1 MCGKKSPLLRSYW
14 SIFRSGTRM
23 ARPMT
28 WLKRYRWR
36 GFIKSSLW
44 LYPVVGLVVAL
55 LIAPAIRWLD
65 WQTQWRWLN
74 FNPEGARAI
83 LGAFAAS
90 MLTFLVFVFSAMI
103 IVVQLA
109 SAQLTPRII
118 GPAFSRREVKA
129 VLGTFTFSY
138 IYTLAA
144 LGRVEQTVPQL
155 PVALAVV
162 LNLLSIIVFVRFV
175 YQIGVGLRPIA
186 ILETVGMDGRLVVEC
201 VYPRLFNPAHES
213 KTSSG
218 PRRPSPTRVIDHAGA
233 SGSVLAFS
241 PADIVAIA
249 QRADAI
255 IELVPQVGDFI
266 AKGDPF
272 FRVLSEPRPV
282 DDEAL
287 RQCVAIGPERT
298 MEQDPRFAFRI
309 MVDIANKALS
319 PAINDPTTAV
329 LALDQIHR
337 LLLYVGHRDL
347 DSGEDRDSHGK
358 LRLVYGTPD
367 WPDYVLLAVS
377 EIRHYGKG
385 SIQVARRLRAMLE
398 HLNRVLPEARRGPV
412 QRELEL
418 LSKSVER
425 DFSDNADRAMAGL
438 SDNQGVGGSAPP
450 G

>member
-1 MCGKKSPLLRSYW
+1 
-14 SIFRSGTRM
+14 
-23 ARPMT
+23 MT
-28 WLKRYRWR
+28 WLQRYHWR
-36 GFIKSSLW
+36 SFVKSSLW
-44 LYPVVGLVVAL
+44 LSPVAGLLAAVLVA
-55 LIAPAIRWLD
+55 PVMRWLD
-65 WQTQWRWLN
+65 GLIHWSW
-74 FNPEGARAI
+74 FNYNAEGARAI
-83 LGAFAAS
+83 LGAFAGS
-90 MLTFLVFVFSAMI
+90 MLTFLVFVLSAMI

-118 GPAFSRREVKA
+118 GLAFSKGTFKTI
-129 VLGTFTFSY
+129 LGIFTFSF
-138 IYTLAA
+138 IDTLAV

-162 LNLLSIIVFVRFV
+162 ANLLSVIVFVRFV
-175 YQIGVGLRPIA
+175 NQIGVGLRPIA
-186 ILETVGMDGRLVVEC
+186 ILEDVGREGRRVVET
-201 VYPRLFNPAHES
+201 VYPHLFDPKHES
-213 KTSSG
+213 KAPSG
-218 PRRPSPTRVIDHAGA
+218 PRRPSPARIIDHTGA
-233 SGSVLAFS
+233 SGTVLAFS
-241 PADIVAIA
+241 PTDLVAIA
-249 QRADAI
+249 LRADAF

-272 FRVLSEPRPV
+272 FRVVSEQRPL
-282 DDEAL
+282 DDETL

-337 LLLYVGHRDL
+337 LLLYVGKRDL
-347 DSGEDRDSHGK
+347 ASGEGRDVDGE

-367 WPDYVLLAVS
+367 WPDYVLLGVS
-377 EIRHYGKG
+377 EIRQYGKG

-398 HLNRVLPEARRGPV
+398 HLNRVLPDARRGPI

-418 LSKSVER
+418 LHNSVER
-425 DFSDNADRAMAGL
+425 DFSDEADRAMAEV
-438 SDNQGVGGSAPP
+438 SDNQGVGGSAPS

>member
-1 MCGKKSPLLRSYW
+1 
-14 SIFRSGTRM
+14 
-23 ARPMT
+23 MT
-28 WLKRYRWR
+28 WLQRYHLR

-44 LYPVVGLVVAL
+44 LYPVVGLLAALMVA
-55 LIAPAIRWLD
+55 PVIRWLD
-65 WQTQWRWLN
+65 RITLWSWLN
-74 FNPEGARAI
+74 FSPDGARAI

-90 MLTFLVFVFSAMI
+90 MLTFLVFVLSAMI

-118 GPAFSRREVKA
+118 GPVFSKRQVKT
-129 VLGTFTFSY
+129 VLGIFTFSY

-162 LNLLSIIVFVRFV
+162 LNLLSIVVFVRFV

-186 ILETVGMDGRLVVEC
+186 ILEDVGMEGRRIVES
-201 VYPRLFNPAHES
+201 VYPRLFNPAHE
-213 KTSSG
+213 TSPPSG
-218 PRRPSPTRVIDHAGA
+218 PRRPSPTRTIDHTGA
-233 SGSVLAFS
+233 SGTVLAFS
-241 PADIVAIA
+241 PADMVAIA
-249 QRADAI
+249 RRSDSI
-255 IELVPQVGDFI
+255 IALVPQVGDFI

-282 DDEAL
+282 DDEAM

-347 DSGEDRDSHGK
+347 DSGEGRDADGK

-398 HLNRVLPEARRGPV
+398 HLIRVLPEGRRAPLR
-412 QRELEL
+412 RELQL
-418 LSKSVER
+418 LQKSVER
-425 DFSDNADRAMAGL
+425 DFDDQMDRDMAEV
-438 SDNQGVGGSAPP
+438 SDNQGVGGSAHPE
-450 G
+450 